1 MHKPHAYML
10 NFSVVLQSKAV
21 LTLCSH
27 AESMHTYCLRLLVCI
42 VGMSAASCVYR
53 LIHLSLCVCP
63 CMWTKVDGEEEKQI
77 ASEQMD

>member
-10 NFSVVLQSKAV
+10 DFFCCVAV
-21 LTLCSH
+21 KGCTDF
-27 AESMHTYCLRLLVCI
+27 MCLRLLVCI